1 MRSMLIA
8 GTRSG
13 RRATNSS
20 NHSPA
25 RAKEIY
31 MNASDN
37 DSKSAFPVDRPVEAL
52 IRDHD
57 MVRTLVEA
65 YRNSDSD
72 AVKINAAEQVLMLVE
87 THSLLEERVFYPAV
101 REVDPGLIGDF
112 EQAHQKTDALLA
124 SLKEK
129 SLNSPDAFPM
139 FEQMV
144 ELLLPHIDREETEFF
159 PRLEKSGI
167 DMTPIGVQMQ
177 AYEADVVSMQARASD
192 AAPGSKAPP
201 A

>member
-1 MRSMLIA
+1 
-8 GTRSG
+8 
-13 RRATNSS
+13 
-20 NHSPA
+20 
-25 RAKEIY
+25 

-37 DSKSAFPVDRPVEAL
+37 DSKKTFPVDRPVEAL
-52 IRDHD
+52 IRDHN

-72 AVKINAAEQVLMLVE
+72 AVKVNAAEQVLMLVE

-112 EQAHQKTDALLA
+112 EHAHQKTDALLV
-124 SLKEK
+124 SLKQK
-129 SLNSPDAFPM
+129 SLKDPEAFAL

-144 ELLLPHIDREETEFF
+144 ESLLPHIEREETEFF
-159 PRLEKSGI
+159 PRLEKSGM
-167 DMTPIGVQMQ
+167 DMTPIGLQMQ
-177 AYEADVVSMQARASD
+177 AYEADIVSMQAKASETE
-192 AAPGSKAPP
+192 AGSQASP